1 VNEKKLGRRRR
12 RRHPLFLIHDTFVEQ
27 LLFLSRFLAA
37 AAAVEAIDSLT
48 KLRNLTRQP
57 KQQQQQQFYIIYTFL
72 QQDLTPQILS
82 MVWYKKNI
90 FPFLHI

>member
-1 VNEKKLGRRRR
+1 
-12 RRHPLFLIHDTFVEQ
+12 VEQ

-57 KQQQQQQFYIIYTFL
+57 KQQQQQQFYII
-72 QQDLTPQILS
+72 I
-82 MVWYKKNI
+82 
-90 FPFLHI
+90 HISTAGFNPANLVDGLV